1 MLEFSYVGR
10 VFISTAVTFKTT
22 SFTVSASIFG
32 ELDILPVDL
41 SIVK

>member
-1 MLEFSYVGR
+1 MLEFSYVDG
-10 VFISTAVTFKTT
+10 VFISTAVTCKTT
-22 SFTVSASIFG
+22 CITVSASTFG